1 MPGRATSAVAAA
13 NDPKVA
19 AWLTDAYQYAS
30 AQQNGVA
37 ALVKSKEIVTAFGLD
52 DPTAFAPPKAWFEA
66 PLPNRAEYVKAGQD
80 VKASVGAS

>member
-1 MPGRATSAVAAA
+1 MPRPTT
-13 NDPKVA
+13 PKVA